1 MAAARHDRESHGM
14 TRMGQGPSPAIVP
27 NDKSPR
33 SGRTPCRL
41 ARRTHKGDLSPKEAC
56 GTQCTRLNRAL
67 MEGYRR
73 EAKGSGSQGPPSN
86 DRLRLSLAG
95 AVGIQF

>member
-1 MAAARHDRESHGM
+1 M
-14 TRMGQGPSPAIVP
+14 TRMGQSPSPAIVP
-27 NDKSPR
+27 NGKSPR

-41 ARRTHKGDLSPKEAC
+41 ARRTHKGDLSPKEAR
-56 GTQCTRLNRAL
+56 GTQCARLNRADGGL
-67 MEGYRR
+67 PERS
-73 EAKGSGSQGPPSN
+73 KGVGVARAPSN